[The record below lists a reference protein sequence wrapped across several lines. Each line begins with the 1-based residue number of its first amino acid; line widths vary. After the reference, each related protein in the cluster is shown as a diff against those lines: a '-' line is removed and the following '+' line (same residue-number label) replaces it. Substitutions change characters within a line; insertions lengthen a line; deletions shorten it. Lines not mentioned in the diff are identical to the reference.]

1 MPHPSPSKVMAAL
14 RAKVG
19 SGFNTCIRGNVG
31 DGLQWENDKGDV
43 KIITIKALSERL
55 KTLRNPE

>member
-1 MPHPSPSKVMAAL
+1 MTRPTPSKVMAAL

-19 SGFNTCIRGNVG
+19 GFDTCIRGNVG
-31 DGLQWENDKGDV
+31 DGLQWENDKGDMKV
-43 KIITIKALSERL
+43 ITIKALSERL